1 MDLMP
6 KEIMGKHYFLFQ
18 PKEACFPW
26 HWKVHL
32 TAASLPSFPE
42 QQSGQKS
49 LLLLW
54 NLPHGMKVFEWKE
67 LPDWLHQ
74 KYLPLSPF
82 IKKKYYPCP
91 MLVLYTP
98 TATLLL
104 SFVFSG
110 CVCVCFHVY
119 ICVFAWMY
127 VCLHTCTNI
136 CTFACIYVYMCVFA
150 YALVWILFL
159 FKSSSGLIF

>member
-42 QQSGQKS
+42 QQPGQKS

-104 SFVFSG
+104 IFVFS
-110 CVCVCFHVY
+110 VC
-119 ICVFAWMY
+119 ICVFPCVYMCVCMNVCMFAYVHEYMY
-127 VCLHTCTNI
+127 VCMYH
-136 CTFACIYVYMCVFA
+136 VYMCVFV
-150 YALVWILFL
+150 YALAGILFL